1 MTTLTV
7 IANLEALSK
16 HVGLDVACSDWMRI
30 DQPRIQQFAE
40 VTDDRQWIHLDVER
54 CQRESPYK
62 APIAH
67 GFMIL
72 SLLPA
77 MFESALR
84 IDGVAIMINYG
95 LDRVRFPAPVIAG
108 QRVRGRLALST
119 LESVEGGV
127 HAKWTVTV
135 EVEGGA
141 KPACVAQMLARY
153 YPAPEPGD

>member
-1 MTTLTV
+1 MTAPTV
-7 IANLEALSK
+7 ISNLDALSA
-16 HVGLDVACSDWMRI
+16 HVGQEVACSEWMRI
-30 DQPRIQQFAE
+30 DRPRIQQFAE

-54 CQRESPYK
+54 CARESPYK

-67 GFMIL
+67 GFLIL

-95 LDRVRFPAPVIAG
+95 LDRVRFPAPVMAG
-108 QRVRGRLALST
+108 QRVRGRLILST
-119 LESVEGGV
+119 LEAVGDAV
-127 HAKWTVTV
+127 HAKWAVTV

-141 KPACVAQMLARY
+141 KPVCIAQMLARY
-153 YPAPEPGD
+153 HAAP